1 MASASNALIIGGG
14 IAGLSAALALARVG
28 VHCEVLEIADAP
40 LGASLGLTGRA
51 TQALDEL
58 GIYEDCRA
66 TARVFTPDQTLTSLH
81 DTAGNLLS
89 PAPKRPDLPGIKEGI
104 GVYRP
109 VFLDI
114 MADHARRHGVTIRRG
129 VTAEVID
136 NGAEAVLVT
145 LSSGERHRYD
155 FVVGADGI
163 GSRARELAFP
173 DAPAPAYAG
182 HVSIRWMAPGPAVA
196 GEAFYLCPMGRV
208 GFYYL
213 PEQDAVY
220 VPAVIPMPEWKRFDD
235 GEVHSLFTR
244 LLDSYTAPAMV
255 ELRRR
260 LTPDAKL
267 ICRPFEWILVP
278 EPWHRG
284 RIILIGDAAHATTS
298 NMGQGG
304 GMALEDSVVLAQCIR
319 DASTLMDAFGNFM
332 HRRFDRVRIVVESSV
347 ELSKLDAA
355 KAPPTEYVGFLSAA
369 LGALGQ
375 PY

>member
-1 MASASNALIIGGG
+1 
-14 IAGLSAALALARVG
+14 
-28 VHCEVLEIADAP
+28 
-40 LGASLGLTGRA
+40 
-51 TQALDEL
+51 
-58 GIYEDCRA
+58 
-66 TARVFTPDQTLTSLH
+66 
-81 DTAGNLLS
+81 
-89 PAPKRPDLPGIKEGI
+89 
-104 GVYRP
+104 
-109 VFLDI
+109 
-114 MADHARRHGVTIRRG
+114 
-129 VTAEVID
+129 VID

-244 LLDSYTAPAMV
+244 LLDSYTARAMV